1 MAERDLTLIGV
12 FGGTFDP
19 IHYGHLRIAQEI
31 AELLSMKELRFIPAG
46 APRLRHSPMAS
57 PEHRAAM
64 VRAALTDYPG
74 FVLDEREVL
83 RAGVSYSVD
92 TLTEL
97 RQELGDDVALCFII
111 GADAF
116 ARLDG
121 WHRWKELLGLCHFVV
136 ACRLGHE
143 ASPDRDKLSPQIR
156 AEYDRRAVSSPEAL
170 RSARSGHVFM
180 ASTRLHDVSATR
192 IRERIAQGRDVSD
205 LLPPAVLDY
214 IEANRLYV
222 QEIDEA

>member
-19 IHYGHLRIAQEI
+19 IHYGHLRIVQEI
-31 AELLSMKELRFIPAG
+31 AGLLSLEDVRFIPAG

-64 VRAALTDYPG
+64 VRTALRDYPG
-74 FVLDEREVL
+74 FLLDEREVR

-92 TLTEL
+92 TLAEL
-97 RQELGDDVALCFII
+97 HRELGHDAALCFII

-121 WHRWKELLGLCHFVV
+121 WRRWKELFGLCHFVV
-136 ACRLGHE
+136 ACRPGHE
-143 ASPDRDKLSPQIR
+143 AAPVGEKLSPELR
-156 AEYDRRAVSSPEAL
+156 AEYDRRTVTSPEAL
-170 RSARSGHVFM
+170 RGARSGHVFV
-180 ASTRLHDVSATR
+180 AATTLHDISATM

-222 QEIDEA
+222 IGD